1 MKVESYEKKDGI
13 LQVMLCAEAE
23 EFREAR
29 RRAYLEHTD
38 RYPVPGCAGGLA
50 SLTDLEKVYG
60 PAVLYD
66 EALELAVP
74 ELFGNLLKEKKIR
87 IMGKPRMEHLTFT
100 PEGGAR
106 FRVRAELYP
115 QIRTGEY
122 RGVKVPLRRQAD
134 EEAFVAAAVGI
145 ASSQIE
151 GEIPKHMVEQKL
163 DAMLAQEKLRASGD
177 AIYHVLADTI
187 VILKTAYREAG
198 AERPVRQVREEAM
211 DLMLQTV
218 SGDNQEVSRDF
229 FCGQIRH
236 LTKRYHSLPEDY
248 DKILDQI
255 IEKRKKDKAAMK
267 AETVTEEVFRAYL
280 GSLGLNEEAW
290 RKEREGEA
298 VKEVCRDLLLDKVA
312 EEQQLAV
319 TGQELEDEIR
329 KIAAQC
335 GVQEEQVLEQIDTE
349 PIKWHL
355 LREKAK
361 TWIADHAVEKAAG

>member
-1 MKVESYEKKDGI
+1 M
-13 LQVMLCAEAE
+13 CAEAE

-198 AERPVRQVREEAM
+198 AERPVRQV
-211 DLMLQTV
+211 
-218 SGDNQEVSRDF
+218 
-229 FCGQIRH
+229 
-236 LTKRYHSLPEDY
+236 
-248 DKILDQI
+248 
-255 IEKRKKDKAAMK
+255 
-267 AETVTEEVFRAYL
+267 
-280 GSLGLNEEAW
+280 
-290 RKEREGEA
+290 
-298 VKEVCRDLLLDKVA
+298 
-312 EEQQLAV
+312 
-319 TGQELEDEIR
+319 
-329 KIAAQC
+329 
-335 GVQEEQVLEQIDTE
+335 
-349 PIKWHL
+349 
-355 LREKAK
+355 
-361 TWIADHAVEKAAG
+361 